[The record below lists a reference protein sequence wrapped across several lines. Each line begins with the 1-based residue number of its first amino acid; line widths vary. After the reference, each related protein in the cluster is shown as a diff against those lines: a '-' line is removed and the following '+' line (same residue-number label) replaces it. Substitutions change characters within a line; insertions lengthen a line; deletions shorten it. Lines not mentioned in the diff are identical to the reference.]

1 MSQIQ
6 AFDYS
11 VDLMQSILWQYNDA
25 ENLIELLQ
33 QKQDWYNANQTEF
46 WQNWYDDVFNL
57 QTANNFGCAV
67 WAIILDIPIS
77 YETAPPPAADFYFG
91 FDEYNSNFDNS
102 NFASNDP
109 LQPILTLS
117 QKRLVL
123 RLRYFQLVTNG
134 VIPDINR
141 FIQWLFA
148 DDGNVYVVDNLD
160 MSMTYVFE
168 FQPSDDVLFVLN
180 LYDILPRPAGVSV
193 SIVIDV

>member
-11 VDLMQSILWQYNDA
+11 VNLLQCLIWQYNEA
-25 ENLIELLQ
+25 EKLQSLLE
-33 QKQDWYNANQTEF
+33 QKNDWYIANQSEFWGDWYNN
-46 WQNWYDDVFNL
+46 VFNL
-57 QTANNFGCAV
+57 QTANDFGCAV
-67 WAIILDIPIS
+67 WGIILDVPIS
-77 YETAPPPAADFYFG
+77 TETAPPPAADLYFG

-102 NFASNDP
+102 NFTATNSV
-109 LQPILTLS
+109 QPILTLA

-134 VIPDINR
+134 VVPDINR
-141 FIQWLFA
+141 FMQWLFA
-148 DDGNVYVVDNLD
+148 DDGFFYVVDNLD
-160 MSMTYVFE
+160 MTMTYVFN
-168 FQPSDDVLFVLN
+168 FQLSSDVLFVLN

>member
-11 VDLMQSILWQYNDA
+11 VDLLQSLIWQQNDA
-25 ENLIELLQ
+25 ERIESLIQ
-33 QKQDWYNANQTEF
+33 QKQDWYTGNQTEF
-46 WQNWYDDVFNL
+46 WQDWYNNVFNL
-57 QTANNFGCAV
+57 QTANNFGCSV

-77 YETAPPPAADFYFG
+77 SETAPPPEAGLYFG
-91 FDEYNSNFDNS
+91 FGAYNANFYHS
-102 NFASNDP
+102 NFAPTDP
-109 LQPILTLS
+109 AQPILTLK

-141 FIQWLFA
+141 FIQWLFV
-148 DDGNVYVVDNLD
+148 DDGFVYVVDNLD
-160 MSMTYVFE
+160 MSITYVFN
-168 FQPSDDVLFVLN
+168 FQPSADVLFVLE
-180 LYDILPRPAGVSV
+180 LYDILPRPAGVSA

>member
-6 AFDYS
+6 LFDYS
-11 VDLMQSILWQYNDA
+11 VDLLQSLIWRYNQADLL
-25 ENLIELLQ
+25 ESLIQ
-33 QKQDWYNANQTEF
+33 QKQDWYTTNQTQF
-46 WQNWYDDVFNL
+46 WQDWYDNVFNL

-77 YETAPPPAADFYFG
+77 SETAPPPAAGLYFG

-102 NFASNDP
+102 NFAPGDP
-109 LQPILTLS
+109 LQPVLTLL

-148 DDGNVYVVDNLD
+148 YDGFVYVVDNLD
-160 MSMTYVFE
+160 MSITYVFE
-168 FQPSDDVLFVLN
+168 FDPGDDLISIFN

>member
-6 AFDYS
+6 LFDYS
-11 VDLMQSILWQYNDA
+11 VDLLQSMIWRYNQADRL
-25 ENLIELLQ
+25 ESLIQ
-33 QKQDWYNANQTEF
+33 QKQDWYTTNQTQF
-46 WQNWYDDVFNL
+46 WQDWYDNVFNL

-77 YETAPPPAADFYFG
+77 TETQPPPAADLYFG
-91 FDEYNSNFDNS
+91 FDEYNSNFNNS
-102 NFASNDP
+102 NFAPDDP
-109 LQPILTLS
+109 LQPVLTLL

-141 FIQWLFA
+141 FVQWLFA
-148 DDGNVYVVDNLD
+148 DDGFVYVVDNLD
-160 MSMTYVFE
+160 MSITYVFE
-168 FQPSDDVLFVLN
+168 FDPGDDLISIFN